1 MADQDTAST
10 AEYRTRAPKQL
21 ESLLHGMGLHPELAI
36 TRHTS
41 VETDPGAPVYGSD
54 VPLSEEEQD
63 DVEAL
68 LRAHES
74 GQPEPVVRAK
84 DHLLGGQ
91 GQSASPSGGSVRS
104 QSADL
109 LSQATVA
116 LKTLEA
122 NALNAHWRIRGPE
135 FLHLHPWLGQYSE
148 ALRGY
153 ADQAAE
159 RCQAVGGD
167 APAIPGGQEMPT
179 QADQIIT
186 ELLRQTTSAI
196 SQLRGFRHTADAE
209 RMVDTFDLLTQI
221 IRGLEERW
229 GWPLAA
235 LLGTAEQEDPEA
247 AVSGSEA
254 PESGGEEG
262 DEETQPE
269 RAPQDGD
276 LPGRNGPV
284 NASGQP
290 GAPPEASGA
299 QNAPTGPS
307 GAGAPEKI
315 APDAHL
321 QAASGVAGPS
331 ETVYQQLAEDFPPEA
346 IEWVRAASWRGPVM
360 VSLDQIDFSGQ
371 DSWAAAGDPARVKQ
385 FQQKIKKGQMKPIIL
400 VNEPNNAKLIVVDG
414 HHRAVANQGMK
425 RDVLAYVGTV
435 GTVTGPWNEMH
446 ASQSRGDSGPRSGRF
461 GPDSA
466 PPSR

>member
-1 MADQDTAST
+1 MAAADQEQTP

-21 ESLLHGMGLHPELAI
+21 ESLLHGAGFHPELAI

-41 VETDPGAPVYGSD
+41 VEASPGEHVYDPS
-54 VPLSEEEQD
+54 VPLDEDEQD
-63 DVEAL
+63 SVEAL

-74 GQPEPVVRAK
+74 GQPDHPAVTAK
-84 DHLLGGQ
+84 DQLLSGQ
-91 GQSASPSGGSVRS
+91 GQSASPSDGSVRS
-104 QSADL
+104 QSAAL

-135 FLHLHPWLGQYSE
+135 FLHLHPWLGLYSE

-179 QADQIIT
+179 QADQIIQ
-186 ELLRQTTSAI
+186 ELFTQTTSTI
-196 SQLRGFRHTADAE
+196 TQLRGLRHTSDAE

-247 AVSGSEA
+247 SVGSDGPSDEPA
-254 PESGGEEG
+254 ES
-262 DEETQPE
+262 QPAG
-269 RAPQDGD
+269 APQDGG

-284 NASGQP
+284 NASGAP
-290 GAPPEASGA
+290 GQDSGA
-299 QNAPTGPS
+299 QGEQNASTGAPAS
-307 GAGAPEKI
+307 PGAPEKI

-321 QAASGVAGPS
+321 QAGSGVAGPS
-331 ETVYQQLAEDFPPEA
+331 ETVYQQLLADFPEDVLG
-346 IEWVRAASWRGPVM
+346 WVRSAQWRGPVM
-360 VSLDQIDFSGQ
+360 VPLDQIDFSNQ
-371 DSWAAAGDPARVKQ
+371 DSWAAASDPTRVGK
-385 FQQKIKKGQMKPIIL
+385 FKRKIKAGQMKPIIL
-400 VNEPNNAKLIVVDG
+400 VNEPNNAKMIVVDG
-414 HHRAVANQGMK
+414 HHRAMANQGMK
-425 RDVLAYVGTV
+425 RDVLAYIGTV

-446 ASQSRGDSGPRSGRF
+446 AAQSRGDSGPRSGQF
-461 GPDSA
+461 GPDSG